1 MGDKWFNL
9 LQACVI
15 VGGLVWYV
23 AVSSSNT
30 KFLSQKVDT
39 VIANQGIRFD
49 KLAVRDD
56 KLVKVIEGLH
66 TSTIDNSVD
75 IRILSKDV
83 SNNTYRISRIE
94 KNP

>member
-9 LQACVI
+9 LQACII

-23 AVSSSNT
+23 AVSSSNN

-39 VIANQGIRFD
+39 VIANQVIRVE

-56 KLVKVIEGLH
+56 KLVKVIEGLN
-66 TSTIDNSVD
+66 TSSIDNSVD

-83 SNNTYRISRIE
+83 ANNTYRIDRIE
-94 KNP
+94 NNP